1 VPDDPDVRRLW
12 TVAVIAKEFGVL
24 PSVVAR
30 DLDRDAELMSLVCL
44 DFLRYSEAKAA
55 FDGAEDDNALKPWRG
70 SEMMA
75 LVKEH
80 TFEIR
85 GERLRAQ
92 KAKK

>member
-30 DLDRDAELMSLVCL
+30 DLDSDAELMALVCL
-44 DFLRYSEAKAA
+44 DFLRYSEAKSV
-55 FDGAEDDNALKPWRG
+55 FDNAESDEALKPWRG

-75 LVKEH
+75 MVKEH
-80 TFEIR
+80 TFDIR
-85 GERLRAQ
+85 GERLRAR
-92 KAKK
+92 KAG